1 MHRYLTNIWSFVRPL
16 IPKSIP
22 LGSNLQAFPYFFLS
36 VKISIRKNFS
46 FPFTIFLLF
55 SSHPFRVVSYF
66 SGPEQIS
73 DLQIFQVFILSVLNL
88 VPLLFPEIFLWPDP
102 KSSFKIFGFEK
113 FFSNCQRLCSFWMR
127 FEGFRASDKISVQ
140 QLVTFHCVSRLI
152 PALEINRLWKEFL
165 FSFWKAVPNFILP
178 IWGRHFFKR
187 NSCFK
192 RTLVSIPF
200 RNRPQIKLMFL
211 CSNQFP
217 FGNFPLIGKL
227 KLGFLWVRS
236 RSAVLVTSLL
246 CLHYSTLFVFV
257 KRFGE
262 NFLPFLQLFFGNIF
276 CAFKTRW
283 NGLFVA

>member
-66 SGPEQIS
+66 SGLEQIS

-102 KSSFKIFGFEK
+102 KSSFKIFRFEK

-140 QLVTFHCVSRLI
+140 QLVTFHCVSRFI

-165 FSFWKAVPNFILP
+165 FLDRKQFRIFSYRLGGGISSREILVPKEPWFRFRFGTVHRSNWCPFVQRNFLLEI
-178 IWGRHFFKR
+178 
-187 NSCFK
+187 
-192 RTLVSIPF
+192 
-200 RNRPQIKLMFL
+200 
-211 CSNQFP
+211 
-217 FGNFPLIGKL
+217 
-227 KLGFLWVRS
+227 FLWS
-236 RSAVLVTSLL
+236 GSKNLA
-246 CLHYSTLFVFV
+246 
-257 KRFGE
+257 
-262 NFLPFLQLFFGNIF
+262 FLE
-276 CAFKTRW
+276 
-283 NGLFVA
+283 